1 MGAAMA
7 RELREIFEHNLR
19 RAATAKG
26 LSLVM
31 IADRAGLTTEQ
42 LAAIFAGTF
51 DPDLNV
57 LNAIAEAVGASLSE
71 LFYDPEQDPRLN

>member
-1 MGAAMA
+1 VGAAMA

-31 IADRAGLTTEQ
+31 IANRAGLTTEQ
-42 LAAIFAGTF
+42 LTAIFAGTF

-57 LNAIAEAVGASLSE
+57 LNAISAAIGVPLSK
-71 LFYDPEQDPRLN
+71 LFYDPEQDTRLN